1 MRGKTTNLLSRK
13 FLLTLIP
20 AVMGVVAMFIT
31 DDFTVRIIGL
41 SLTTLVG
48 IVYNIIEGKL
58 DKASIEASV
67 DKVLEILV
75 TLGVLPDPVDDEPIE
90 PTEDVDNGE

>member
-1 MRGKTTNLLSRK
+1 MRSKMTNLLSRK
-13 FLLTLIP
+13 FLLTLVP
-20 AVMGVVAMFIT
+20 AVMGIVAMFIT

-41 SLTTLVG
+41 SLTTLVS
-48 IVYNIIEGKL
+48 IVYNIVEGKL

-75 TLGVLPDPVDDEPIE
+75 ALGVVLDPDDDTDA